1 MEYNNSFRYAINNM
15 LGYREVAS
23 RSGRVSQLASPWD
36 TIIEGRVWLI
46 QGFFRARFPRR
57 ESHMHGGLNEVN
69 LQNLFR
75 DGCNFSRRI

>member
-36 TIIEGRVWLI
+36 TTIEVVGNALAAW
-46 QGFFRARFPRR
+46 GP
-57 ESHMHGGLNEVN
+57 G
-69 LQNLFR
+69 
-75 DGCNFSRRI
+75 